1 MSSTFRTSLS
11 LSGTTVLEGFFVC
24 SRYMKRVSV
33 GSLNSRKEVLI
44 EASVHHTGVAT
55 MRNLLLVALT
65 LIACACTPITAFYG
79 DPKVPEGPSGC
90 EAICT
95 AWNMEL
101 VGMVALGE
109 YSDGCICQK
118 KGSEVSL
125 QDVGQVVILS
135 SLGVSG
141 AVVGA
146 EMDARKRRE
155 DMAAAMAICG
165 SCALFE

>member
-1 MSSTFRTSLS
+1 M
-11 LSGTTVLEGFFVC
+11 G
-24 SRYMKRVSV
+24 
-33 GSLNSRKEVLI
+33 
-44 EASVHHTGVAT
+44 ASVHHIGVAT

-65 LIACACTPITAFYG
+65 LIACACTTTFYG
-79 DPKVPEGPSGC
+79 DAKVPEGPSGC

-135 SLGVSG
+135 SLGMSG

-146 EMDARKRRE
+146 ETAERERRA
-155 DMAAAMAICG
+155 AAAMAAG
-165 SCALFE
+165 F

>member
-1 MSSTFRTSLS
+1 M
-11 LSGTTVLEGFFVC
+11 G
-24 SRYMKRVSV
+24 
-33 GSLNSRKEVLI
+33 
-44 EASVHHTGVAT
+44 ASVHHIGVAT

-65 LIACACTPITAFYG
+65 LIACACTTTFYG
-79 DPKVPEGPSGC
+79 DPKVREGPSGC

-135 SLGVSG
+135 FGIYTH
-141 AVVGA
+141 
-146 EMDARKRRE
+146 RCIRRE
-155 DMAAAMAICG
+155 PPGRPLTKAGLHIPSQRAYAC
-165 SCALFE
+165 